1 MIHGGKVG
9 LPETVMTVPERAV
22 CEKRENNEGL
32 CVMNAEL
39 LDYSISHRSFF
50 VSSCDGD
57 GRK

>member
-1 MIHGGKVG
+1 MG